1 MRSIII
7 FLLLITSF
15 SLQARDSSVLEQ
27 LGFAGSDEPLAVD
40 EAFRFSADVKD
51 PQHLHI
57 GWQIAEG
64 NYLYR
69 DKIEARI
76 TDNQNVKIR
85 SLNLPAGE
93 NKRDEYFGL
102 TQIYQQDLLLNVPLD
117 RSEAAQAITLEVR
130 YQGCSETFNIC
141 YPPEIKTV
149 KLDLPAINNTG
160 TQLTADAGELITS
173 TETANSDNQQD
184 KIAERLASDNLPKIL
199 IGFLGLGL
207 LLAFTPCVFPMIPIL
222 SSIIV
227 GEGESVTT
235 RRAFTLSLIY
245 VLAMSVTYT
254 AAGVLTG
261 LLGGNLQ
268 AVLQNFWVIGAFSLI
283 LLALALSM
291 FGFYELQLPH
301 ALQQRLHQISHRQ
314 RGGKLISVALM
325 GLLSGLIVGPCL
337 APPLAGALLFISQ
350 HADPLLGGAALFAM
364 SIGMGIPLLI
374 IGTSAGSLLPRAGD
388 WMENI
393 KAVFGVLLVA
403 LAIWMMSRVIPP
415 SLTLSLWAGLL
426 IICAVYLGALENL
439 GIDAT
444 GWQKFWKG
452 AGLLSLTLGVLM
464 MIGAAS
470 GGQQIWQPLKH
481 LTLANG
487 TKAHNEPS
495 LSFQRINSPA
505 ELQQALT
512 ATDKPVML
520 DFYAD
525 WCTDC
530 KSMEQTTFKDPA
542 VLAALDHYTLLKVD
556 LTDNTPDQQEILKQL
571 KVFGPP
577 TMVFFNA
584 SGDEYPQ
591 QRLIGHVST
600 TEMQAHLAQLAAVSD
615 N

>member
-1 MRSIII
+1 MRSIVI
-7 FLLLITSF
+7 FLLLLTSF
-15 SLQARDSSVLEQ
+15 SVQSRDSVLEQ

-51 PQHLHI
+51 PKHLHI
-57 GWQIAEG
+57 GWQVADG

-69 DKIEARI
+69 NKIEARI
-76 TDNQNVKIR
+76 TDNDAVSIR
-85 SLNLPAGE
+85 TLNLPEGE

-102 TQIYQQDLLLNVPLD
+102 TQVYHQDLLLSVPLD
-117 RSEAAQAITLEVR
+117 RPDTAQTVTLEVR
-130 YQGCSETFNIC
+130 YQGCSETFSIC

-149 KLDLPAINNTG
+149 QLDLPAINPAD
-160 TQLTADAGELITS
+160 TAAIPPPGDLITPVD
-173 TETANSDNQQD
+173 TTASDNEQD
-184 KIAERLASDNLPKIL
+184 KIAERLASNNLPKIL

-261 LLGGNLQ
+261 MLGGNLQ
-268 AVLQNFWVIGAFSLI
+268 ALLQNFWVIGAFSLI
-283 LLALALSM
+283 LLVLALSM

-301 ALQQRLHQISHRQ
+301 SLQQRLHQVSHRQ
-314 RGGKLISVALM
+314 RGGKFVSVAVM

-374 IGTSAGSLLPRAGD
+374 IGTSAGSLLPRAGK

-403 LAIWMMSRVIPP
+403 LAIWMLSRVIPP
-415 SLTLSLWAGLL
+415 SLTLALWSALL
-426 IICAVYLGALENL
+426 IICAVYLGALETL
-439 GIDAT
+439 SIDAN
-444 GWQKFWKG
+444 GWQRFWKG
-452 AGLLSLTLGVLM
+452 FGLLSLTLGILL

-470 GGQQIWQPLKH
+470 GGQQLWQPLKH
-481 LTLANG
+481 LTAG
-487 TKAHNEPS
+487 QTVGQNEKT
-495 LSFQRINSPA
+495 LQFTLINSPA
-505 ELQQALT
+505 ELQLALDT
-512 ATDKPVML
+512 TDKPVML

-530 KSMEQTTFKDPA
+530 KTMEQTTFKDPA
-542 VLAALDHYTLLKVD
+542 VLAALENYNLLKVD
-556 LTDNTPDQQEILKQL
+556 LTDNTADQQAILKTL

-577 TMVFFNA
+577 TMLFFNA
-584 SGDEYPQ
+584 DGQEYAR
-591 QRLIGHVST
+591 QRLIGHVSAA
-600 TEMQAHLAQLAAVSD
+600 EMQSHLAQLASLQA

>member
-1 MRSIII
+1 MRSIVI
-7 FLLLITSF
+7 LLLLLTSF
-15 SLQARDSSVLEQ
+15 SVQARDSVLEQ
-27 LGFAGSDEPLAVD
+27 LGFAGSEEPLPVD
-40 EAFRFSADVKD
+40 EAFRFSAEVND

-57 GWQIAEG
+57 GWQIADG

-76 TDNQNVKIR
+76 TDNPAVSIGN
-85 SLNLPAGE
+85 LELPAGE

-102 TQIYQQDLLLNVPLD
+102 TQVYQQDLLLKVPLD
-117 RSEAAQAITLEVR
+117 RPDTAQTATLEVR

-149 KLDLPAINNTG
+149 TLDIPAIDDTG
-160 TQLTADAGELITS
+160 QQQTAAADLLTPAETLI
-173 TETANSDNQQD
+173 SDKDQD
-184 KIAERLASDNLPKIL
+184 TLAARLASNNLPQIL
-199 IGFLGLGL
+199 LSFLGLGL

-235 RRAFTLSLIY
+235 RRAFMLSLVY

-268 AVLQNFWVIGAFSLI
+268 AVLQNIWVIGAFSLI

-291 FGFYELQLPH
+291 FGFYQLELP
-301 ALQQRLHQISHRQ
+301 AFLQQRLHQISHRQ
-314 RGGKLISVALM
+314 RGGKFISVALM

-337 APPLAGALLFISQ
+337 APPLAAALLFISQ

-403 LAIWMMSRVIPP
+403 LAIWMLSRVIPP
-415 SLTLSLWAGLL
+415 SLTLALWAGLL
-426 IICAVYLGALENL
+426 IICAVYLGALESL
-439 GIDAT
+439 HIDAT

-452 AGLLSLTLGVLM
+452 IGLLGLTFGVLLL
-464 MIGAAS
+464 IGAAS
-470 GGQQIWQPLKH
+470 GGQQLWQPLKH
-481 LTLANG
+481 LQLSGNSTPAAQSLDFTLV
-487 TKAHNEPS
+487 
-495 LSFQRINSPA
+495 NSPA
-505 ELQQALT
+505 ELQQAL
-512 ATDKPVML
+512 AASSKPVML

-525 WCTDC
+525 WCSDC
-530 KSMEQTTFKDPA
+530 KTMEQTTFKDPA
-542 VLAALDHYTLLKVD
+542 VVAALANFTLLKVD
-556 LTDNTPDQQEILKQL
+556 LTDNTPDQQAILKQL

-584 SGDEYPQ
+584 SGEEYNQ
-591 QRLIGHVST
+591 QRLIGHVSAN
-600 TEMQAHLAQLAAVSD
+600 EMQAHLARLASRSD
-615 N
+615 R

>member
-1 MRSIII
+1 MRSIVI
-7 FLLLITSF
+7 FLMLLVSF
-15 SLQARDSSVLEQ
+15 SVQARDSVLEQ
-27 LGFAGSDEPLAVD
+27 LGFAGSDEPLTVD
-40 EAFRFSADVKD
+40 EAFRFSADVSD
-51 PQHLHI
+51 QQHINI
-57 GWQIAEG
+57 GWQVADG

-76 TDNQNVKIR
+76 TDNNAVKIR
-85 SLNLPAGE
+85 SLNLPQGE
-93 NKRDEYFGL
+93 NKQDEYFGL
-102 TQIYQQDLLLNVPLD
+102 TEVYQQDILLKLPLD
-117 RSEAAQAITLEVR
+117 RPDDGQTVTLEVR

-141 YPPEIKTV
+141 YPPETKTV
-149 KLDLPAINNTG
+149 QLDLPALENTDN
-160 TQLTADAGELITS
+160 AAGNSPETLITPP
-173 TETANSDNQQD
+173 ETTAEDPSQD
-184 KIAERLASDNLPKIL
+184 QIAKRLNSDNLPKIL
-199 IGFLGLGL
+199 LGFLGLGL

-227 GEGESVTT
+227 GEGESVTP

-268 AVLQNFWVIGAFSLI
+268 AMLQNVWVIGAFSLL

-291 FGFYELQLPH
+291 FGFYQLQMPH
-301 ALQQRLHQISHRQ
+301 FLQQRLHQISHRQ
-314 RGGKLISVALM
+314 RGGKFISVALM

-374 IGTSAGSLLPRAGD
+374 IGTSAGSLLPHAGD

-403 LAIWMMSRVIPP
+403 LAIWMLSRVIPP
-415 SLTLSLWAGLL
+415 SLTLALWAGLL
-426 IICAVYLGALENL
+426 IVCAVYLGALETL
-439 GIDAT
+439 GVDAT

-452 AGLLSLTLGVLM
+452 TGLLALTSGILL

-470 GGQQIWQPLKH
+470 GGQQLWQPLKH
-481 LTLANG
+481 LTIGSAN
-487 TKAHNEPS
+487 TVTEKS
-495 LSFQRINSPA
+495 LQFTLINSPA
-505 ELQQALT
+505 ELQQAL
-512 ATDKPVML
+512 ATSAKPVML

-542 VLAALDHYTLLKVD
+542 VVAALADYTLLKVD
-556 LTDNTPDQQEILKQL
+556 LTDNTPDQQAILKQL

-577 TMVFFNA
+577 TMVFFAAN
-584 SGDEYPQ
+584 GQEYAN
-591 QRLIGHVST
+591 QRLIGHVSAS
-600 TEMQAHLAQLAAVSD
+600 EMQAHLAQLTSTQV

>member
-1 MRSIII
+1 MRSIVI
-7 FLLLITSF
+7 FLLLLTSL
-15 SLQARDSSVLEQ
+15 SAQGRDSVLEQ

-51 PQHLHI
+51 PRHLHI
-57 GWQIAEG
+57 GWQIADG

-69 DKIEARI
+69 NKIEARI
-76 TDNQNVKIR
+76 TDNDAVKIT
-85 SLNLPAGE
+85 SLNLPEGE

-102 TQIYQQDLLLNVPLD
+102 TEVYHHDLLLSVPVERPD
-117 RSEAAQAITLEVR
+117 AAQSVNLEVR

-149 KLDLPAINNTG
+149 KLDLPAISQENASQTISPDEL
-160 TQLTADAGELITS
+160 LTPSDTDDSAD
-173 TETANSDNQQD
+173 QQD
-184 KIAERLASDNLPKIL
+184 KIADRLASNNLPKIL

-227 GEGESVTT
+227 GEGASVTP
-235 RRAFTLSLIY
+235 RRAFMLSLVY

-254 AAGVLTG
+254 AAGVMTG

-268 AVLQNFWVIGAFSLI
+268 SILQNFWVIGAFSLI

-301 ALQQRLHQISHRQ
+301 YLQQRLHQISHQQ

-350 HADPLLGGAALFAM
+350 HADPLLGGAALFAL

-415 SLTLSLWAGLL
+415 SMTLALWSALL
-426 IICAVYLGALENL
+426 IICAVYLGALESL
-439 GIDAT
+439 GINAT

-452 AGLLSLTLGVLM
+452 LGLLGLTFGILL

-470 GGQQIWQPLKH
+470 GSQQLWQPLKN
-481 LTLANG
+481 LTLA
-487 TKAHNEPS
+487 TDTMQESAS
-495 LSFQRINSPA
+495 LNFTRINTPA
-505 ELQQALT
+505 ELQEALSET
-512 ATDKPVML
+512 NQPVML

-530 KSMEQTTFKDPA
+530 KTMEQTTFKDPA
-542 VLAALDHYTLLKVD
+542 VVSALEDFTLLKVD
-556 LTDNTPDQQEILKQL
+556 LTDNTSDQQAILKQL

-584 SGDEYPQ
+584 DGQEFNDT
-591 QRLIGHVST
+591 RLIGHVSAA
-600 TEMQAHLAQLAAVSD
+600 EMLAHIDQLSHR
-615 N
+615 

>member
-1 MRSIII
+1 MRSLVI
-7 FLLLITSF
+7 LLLLMTSF
-15 SLQARDSSVLEQ
+15 SLQARDSVLEQ
-27 LGFAGSDEPLAVD
+27 LGFSGSDEPLAVD

-57 GWQIAEG
+57 GWQVAEG

-69 DKIEARI
+69 NKIEARVI
-76 TDNQNVKIR
+76 DNTQVRIQ
-85 SLNLPAGE
+85 SLNLPAGH
-93 NKRDEYFGL
+93 NKQDEYFGL
-102 TQIYQQDLLLNVPLD
+102 TQVYQQDLLLTVPLIRPD
-117 RSEAAQAITLEVR
+117 AAQTITVEVR

-141 YPPEIKTV
+141 YPPETKTV
-149 KLDLPAINNTG
+149 SLDLPA
-160 TQLTADAGELITS
+160 LTNAADTAASSSELMPPAAFDS
-173 TETANSDNQQD
+173 ADVQQD
-184 KIAERLASDNLPKIL
+184 KIAARLASDNLPQIL

-235 RRAFTLSLIY
+235 RRAFLLSLVY

-254 AAGVLTG
+254 TAGVLTG

-268 AVLQNFWVIGAFSLI
+268 ALLQNIWVIGFFSLI

-301 ALQQRLHQISHRQ
+301 GLQQRLHQIGQQQ
-314 RGGKLISVALM
+314 RGGKFVGVALM

-350 HADPLLGGAALFAM
+350 HADPVLGGAALFAM

-374 IGTSAGSLLPRAGD
+374 IGTSAGTLLPRAGN

-403 LAIWMMSRVIPP
+403 LAIWMMSRVLPP
-415 SLTLSLWAGLL
+415 SVTLALWASLL
-426 IICAVYLGALENL
+426 IICAVYLGALETLSIEAN
-439 GIDAT
+439 
-444 GWQKFWKG
+444 GWQKLWKG
-452 AGLLSLTLGVLM
+452 LGLLGLTFGVLL

-470 GGQQIWQPLKH
+470 GGQQLWQPLKH
-481 LTLANG
+481 LTIGSAN
-487 TKAHNEPS
+487 TVSEKS
-495 LSFQRINSPA
+495 LQFTLINSPA
-505 ELQQALT
+505 ELQQALE
-512 ATDKPVML
+512 ASSKPVML

-525 WCTDC
+525 WCSDC
-530 KSMEQTTFKDPA
+530 KTMEQTTFKDPA
-542 VLAALDHYTLLKVD
+542 VLAALDNFTLLKVD
-556 LTDNTPDQQEILKQL
+556 LTDNTPAQQAILKQL

-577 TMVFFNA
+577 TMVFYA
-584 SGDEYPQ
+584 ADGQEYPN
-591 QRLIGHVST
+591 QRLIGHVSAA
-600 TEMQAHLAQLAAVSD
+600 EMQAHLAQLSGTPA

>member
-1 MRSIII
+1 MRTIVI
-7 FLLLITSF
+7 FLLLLTSF
-15 SLQARDSSVLEQ
+15 SLQARESVLEQ
-27 LGFAGSDEPLAVD
+27 LGFAGSDEPLMVD

-51 PQHLHI
+51 PEHLHI
-57 GWQIAEG
+57 GWQVADG

-76 TDNQNVKIR
+76 TDNQSVSIR

-102 TQIYQQDLLLNVPLD
+102 TQVYQQDILLNVPLD
-117 RSEAAQAITLEVR
+117 RPDTAQAITLEVR

-141 YPPEIKTV
+141 YPPEIKTI
-149 KLDLPAINNTG
+149 KLALPAINNGGNQQT
-160 TQLTADAGELITS
+160 DDDELITS
-173 TETANSDNQQD
+173 TQTTTNDNQQD
-184 KIAERLASDNLPKIL
+184 KIAERLASNNLPKIL

-235 RRAFTLSLIY
+235 RRAFTLSLVY

-261 LLGGNLQ
+261 MLGGNLQ
-268 AVLQNFWVIGAFSLI
+268 ALLQNFWVIGAFSLI

-301 ALQQRLHQISHRQ
+301 FLQQRLHQVSHQQ
-314 RGGKLISVALM
+314 RGGKLVSVALM

-350 HADPLLGGAALFAM
+350 HADPVLGGAALFAM

-415 SLTLSLWAGLL
+415 SLTLALWAGLL
-426 IICAVYLGALENL
+426 IICAVYLGALESL

-452 AGLLSLTLGVLM
+452 LGLLALTLGILL

-470 GGQQIWQPLKH
+470 GGQQLWQPLKQ
-481 LTLANG
+481 LTSISGSTAQ
-487 TKAHNEPS
+487 NEQT
-495 LSFQRINSPA
+495 LSFELVNSPA
-505 ELQQALT
+505 ELEQALT
-512 ATDKPVML
+512 TTGKPVML

-542 VLAALDHYTLLKVD
+542 VLAALDNYTLLKVD
-556 LTDNTPDQQEILKQL
+556 LTDNTSDQQAILKQL

-584 SGDEYPQ
+584 NGEEFAE
-591 QRLIGHVST
+591 QRLIGHVSAA
-600 TEMQAHLAQLAAVSD
+600 EMLAHLAQL
-615 N
+615 NGN

>member
-1 MRSIII
+1 MRAIIV

-15 SLQARDSSVLEQ
+15 SVHSRDSVLEQ

-40 EAFRFSADVKD
+40 EAFRFSANVKD
-51 PQHLHI
+51 PAHLNI
-57 GWQIAEG
+57 GWQVADG

-69 DKIEARI
+69 NKIEARI
-76 TDNQNVKIR
+76 TDNDAVSIR
-85 SLNLPAGE
+85 NLNLPEGE
-93 NKRDEYFGL
+93 NKNDEYFGL
-102 TQIYQQDLLLNVPLD
+102 TQVYNQDLLLSVPLD
-117 RSEAAQAITLEVR
+117 RPNTEQTVTLEVR

-149 KLDLPAINNTG
+149 QLDLPAINPADTLA
-160 TQLTADAGELITS
+160 LTSADELITPIDATVTGS
-173 TETANSDNQQD
+173 EQD
-184 KIAERLASDNLPKIL
+184 KIAERLASNNLPKIL
-199 IGFLGLGL
+199 FGFLGLGL

-261 LLGGNLQ
+261 MLGGNLQ
-268 AVLQNFWVIGAFSLI
+268 SLLQNFWVIAAFSLI
-283 LLALALSM
+283 LLVLALSM

-301 ALQQRLHQISHRQ
+301 SLQQRLHQISHRQ
-314 RGGKLISVALM
+314 RGGKFVSVALM

-374 IGTSAGSLLPRAGD
+374 IGTSAGSLLPRAGN

-393 KAVFGVLLVA
+393 KAVFGVMLVA
-403 LAIWMMSRVIPP
+403 LAIWMLSRVIPP
-415 SLTLSLWAGLL
+415 SLTLALWSALL
-426 IICAVYLGALENL
+426 IICAVYLGALETL
-439 GIDAT
+439 GIDAN
-444 GWQKFWKG
+444 GWQRFWKG
-452 AGLLSLTLGVLM
+452 LGLLSLTLGVLL

-470 GGQQIWQPLKH
+470 GGQQLWQPLKH
-481 LTLANG
+481 LTVGQNAG
-487 TKAHNEPS
+487 QAEKA
-495 LSFQRINSPA
+495 LQFTLINSPA
-505 ELQQALT
+505 ALQKALET
-512 ATDKPVML
+512 SYKPVML

-525 WCTDC
+525 WCSDC
-530 KSMEQTTFKDPA
+530 KTMEQTTFKDPA
-542 VLAALDHYTLLKVD
+542 VLAALESYLLLKVD
-556 LTDNTPDQQEILKQL
+556 LTDNTPDQQAILRNL

-577 TMVFFNA
+577 TMLFFDADGHEYA
-584 SGDEYPQ
+584 S
-591 QRLIGHVST
+591 QRLIGHVSAA
-600 TEMQAHLAQLAAVSD
+600 EMHSHLAQIARMQT

>member
-15 SLQARDSSVLEQ
+15 SLQARDSVLEQ

-69 DKIEARI
+69 NKIEARI
-76 TDNQNVKIR
+76 TDNDNVTLGA
-85 SLNLPAGE
+85 LNLPQGE
-93 NKRDEYFGL
+93 NKQDEYFGL
-102 TQIYQQDLLLNVPLD
+102 TEVYHQDVLLSVPLNRPD
-117 RSEAAQAITLEVR
+117 TAQTLTLEVR

-141 YPPEIKTV
+141 YPPEVKTV
-149 KLDLPAINNTG
+149 KLDLPAVDNAATG
-160 TQLTADAGELITS
+160 EIALPSDLTTPL
-173 TETANSDNQQD
+173 ETAGTDNQQD
-184 KIAERLASDNLPKIL
+184 QIAERLANDNLPQIL
-199 IGFLGLGL
+199 LGFLGLGL

-227 GEGESVTT
+227 GEGDSVTT
-235 RRAFTLSLIY
+235 RRAFMLSLVY

-268 AVLQNFWVIGAFSLI
+268 ALLQNVWVIGAFSLI

-301 ALQQRLHQISHRQ
+301 FLQQRLHQISHQQ
-314 RGGKLISVALM
+314 RGGKFAGVALM

-374 IGTSAGSLLPRAGD
+374 IGTSAGSLLPRAGN
-388 WMENI
+388 WMDNI

-403 LAIWMMSRVIPP
+403 LAIWMMSRVLPP
-415 SLTLSLWAGLL
+415 SVTLALWASLL
-426 IICAVYLGALENL
+426 IICAVYLGALETLSIEAN
-439 GIDAT
+439 
-444 GWQKFWKG
+444 GWQKLWKG
-452 AGLLSLTLGVLM
+452 LGLLGLTFGVLL

-470 GGQQIWQPLKH
+470 GGQQLWQPLKH
-481 LTLANG
+481 LTIGSAN
-487 TKAHNEPS
+487 TVSEKS
-495 LSFQRINSPA
+495 LQFTLINSPA
-505 ELQQALT
+505 ELQQALEN
-512 ATDKPVML
+512 ANKPVML

-530 KSMEQTTFKDPA
+530 KSMEQTTFKDPS
-542 VLAALDHYTLLKVD
+542 VLAALDDYTLLKVD
-556 LTDNTPDQQEILKQL
+556 LTDNTPDQQAILKQL

-577 TMVFFNA
+577 TMVFFAAN
-584 SGDEYPQ
+584 GQEYANH
-591 QRLIGHVST
+591 RLIGHVSAS
-600 TEMQAHLAQLAAVSD
+600 EMQAHLAQLARTSL

>member
-1 MRSIII
+1 MRSLII

-15 SLQARDSSVLEQ
+15 SLQARDSVLEQ
-27 LGFAGSDEPLAVD
+27 LGFASSDEPLAVD
-40 EAFRFSADVKD
+40 DAFRFSANVKD

-76 TDNQNVKIR
+76 TDNDNVTLGA
-85 SLNLPAGE
+85 LNLPQGE
-93 NKRDEYFGL
+93 NKQDEYFGL
-102 TQIYQQDLLLNVPLD
+102 TEVYHQDVLLSVPLNRPD
-117 RSEAAQAITLEVR
+117 TAQTLTLEVR

-141 YPPEIKTV
+141 YPPETKTV
-149 KLDLPAINNTG
+149 KLDLPAVAEATS
-160 TQLTADAGELITS
+160 GELPTPAEL
-173 TETANSDNQQD
+173 TTPLETAGTANQQD
-184 KIAERLASDNLPKIL
+184 QIAERLASNNLPQIL
-199 IGFLGLGL
+199 LGFLGLGL

-227 GEGESVTT
+227 GEGDSVTT
-235 RRAFTLSLIY
+235 RRAFILSLIY

-268 AVLQNFWVIGAFSLI
+268 ALLQNVWVIGAFSLI

-301 ALQQRLHQISHRQ
+301 FLQQRLHQISHQQ
-314 RGGKLISVALM
+314 RGGKFAGVALM

-374 IGTSAGSLLPRAGD
+374 IGTSAGSLLPRTGD

-393 KAVFGVLLVA
+393 KVVFGVLLVA
-403 LAIWMMSRVIPP
+403 LSIWMLSRVIPAE
-415 SLTLSLWAGLL
+415 LTLALWAGLL
-426 IICAVYLGALENL
+426 MICAVYLGALETL

-452 AGLLSLTLGVLM
+452 LGLISLTLGVLLL
-464 MIGAAS
+464 IGAAS
-470 GGQQIWQPLKH
+470 GGQQIWQPLKQLNGGEATQTQPQ
-481 LTLANG
+481 LT
-487 TKAHNEPS
+487 
-495 LSFQRINSPA
+495 FQIIDSPA
-505 ELQQALT
+505 QLQQAL
-512 ATDKPVML
+512 ASSNKPVML

-542 VLAALDHYTLLKVD
+542 VVAALDDYTLLKVD
-556 LTDNTPDQQEILKQL
+556 LTDNTADQQAILKQL

-577 TMVFFNA
+577 TMVFYDA
-584 SGDEYPQ
+584 GGEEYAN
-591 QRLIGHVST
+591 QRLIGHVSAS
-600 TEMQAHLAQLAAVSD
+600 EMQAHLARLAGIAV

>member
-1 MRSIII
+1 MRSIVI
-7 FLLLITSF
+7 FLLLLTSF
-15 SLQARDSSVLEQ
+15 SVQARESVLEQ
-27 LGFAGSDEPLAVD
+27 LGFAGSSEPLTVD
-40 EAFRFSADVKD
+40 EAFRFSADVED
-51 PQHLHI
+51 PRHLHI
-57 GWQIAEG
+57 GWQIADG

-69 DKIEARI
+69 NKIEARI
-76 TDNQNVKIR
+76 TDNDAVKIA
-85 SLNLPAGE
+85 SLNLPEGE

-102 TQIYQQDLLLNVPLD
+102 TQVYHQDLLLSVPIERPD
-117 RSEAAQAITLEVR
+117 AAQTINLEVR

-149 KLDLPAINNTG
+149 TLDLPAIDNDGAPQTVSP
-160 TQLTADAGELITS
+160 GELHMPINTDG
-173 TETANSDNQQD
+173 SDSEQD
-184 KIAERLASDNLPKIL
+184 KIAERLASNNLPKIL

-227 GEGESVTT
+227 GEGDSVTT
-235 RRAFTLSLIY
+235 RRAFMLSLVY

-254 AAGVLTG
+254 AAGVMTG

-268 AVLQNFWVIGAFSLI
+268 SILQNFWVIGGFSLI

-301 ALQQRLHQISHRQ
+301 FLQQRLHQISHQQ
-314 RGGKLISVALM
+314 RGGKFVSVALM

-415 SLTLSLWAGLL
+415 SMTLALWSGLL
-426 IICAVYLGALENL
+426 IICAVYLGALESL

-452 AGLLSLTLGVLM
+452 LGLIGLTFGVLL

-470 GGQQIWQPLKH
+470 GGQQVWQPLKN
-481 LTLANG
+481 LTLATG
-487 TKAHNEPS
+487 TVQEAVS
-495 LSFQRINSPA
+495 LDFTRVNSPA
-505 ELQQALT
+505 ELQQALA
-512 ATDKPVML
+512 ATNQPVML

-530 KSMEQTTFKDPA
+530 KTMEQTTFKDTA
-542 VLAALDHYTLLKVD
+542 VLAALKDFTLLKVD
-556 LTDNTPDQQEILKQL
+556 LTDNTPDQQAILKQL

-584 SGDEYPQ
+584 NGQEYTG
-591 QRLIGHVST
+591 QRLIGHVSA
-600 TEMQAHLAQLAAVSD
+600 TEMLTHLAQLAS

>member
-1 MRSIII
+1 MRSIVV
-7 FLLLITSF
+7 LLLLLTSF
-15 SLQARDSSVLEQ
+15 SVHSRDSVLEQ

-40 EAFRFSADVKD
+40 EAFRFSANVKD
-51 PQHLHI
+51 PKHLHI
-57 GWQIAEG
+57 GWQVADG

-69 DKIEARI
+69 NKIEARI
-76 TDNQNVKIR
+76 TDNNAVSIS
-85 SLNLPAGE
+85 SLNLPEGE
-93 NKRDEYFGL
+93 NKHDEYFGL
-102 TQIYQQDLLLNVPLD
+102 TQVYHQDLLLSVPLD
-117 RSEAAQAITLEVR
+117 RPATAQTVTLEVR
-130 YQGCSETFNIC
+130 YQGCSETFSIC

-149 KLDLPAINNTG
+149 QLDLPAIDPTDNSSLPDPG
-160 TQLTADAGELITS
+160 DLITPVD
-173 TETANSDNQQD
+173 TAASGNEQD
-184 KIAERLASDNLPKIL
+184 KIAERLASNNLPKIL

-261 LLGGNLQ
+261 MLGGNLQ
-268 AVLQNFWVIGAFSLI
+268 SMLQNFWVIGAFSLI

-301 ALQQRLHQISHRQ
+301 SLQQRLHQVSHRQ
-314 RGGKLISVALM
+314 RGGKFVSVALM

-374 IGTSAGSLLPRAGD
+374 IGTSAGSLLPRAGK

-403 LAIWMMSRVIPP
+403 LAIWMLSRVIPP
-415 SLTLSLWAGLL
+415 SLTLALWSALL
-426 IICAVYLGALENL
+426 IICAVYLGALETL
-439 GIDAT
+439 SIDAN
-444 GWQKFWKG
+444 GWQRFWKG
-452 AGLLSLTLGVLM
+452 FGLLSLTLGVLL

-470 GGQQIWQPLKH
+470 GGQQLWQPLKH
-481 LTLANG
+481 LTQTNG
-487 TKAHNEPS
+487 QSQQAAALQFT
-495 LSFQRINSPA
+495 LIDSPA
-505 ELQQALT
+505 ALQQALDT
-512 ATDKPVML
+512 TDKPVML

-530 KSMEQTTFKDPA
+530 KTMEQTTFKDPA
-542 VLAALDHYTLLKVD
+542 VLAALENYLLLKVD
-556 LTDNTPDQQEILKQL
+556 LTDNTPEQQAILKML

-584 SGDEYPQ
+584 DGQEYTR
-591 QRLIGHVST
+591 QRLIGHVSAA
-600 TEMQAHLAQLAAVSD
+600 EMQSHLAQIASMRA

>member
-15 SLQARDSSVLEQ
+15 SLQARDSVLEQ
-27 LGFAGSDEPLAVD
+27 LGFASSDEPLAVD
-40 EAFRFSADVKD
+40 DAFRFSANVKD

-76 TDNQNVKIR
+76 TDNDNVTLGA
-85 SLNLPAGE
+85 LNLPQGE
-93 NKRDEYFGL
+93 NKQDEYFGL
-102 TQIYQQDLLLNVPLD
+102 TEVYHQDVLLSVPLNRPD
-117 RSEAAQAITLEVR
+117 TAQTLTLEVR

-141 YPPEIKTV
+141 YPPETKTV
-149 KLDLPAINNTG
+149 KLDLPAVAEATS
-160 TQLTADAGELITS
+160 GELPTPAEL
-173 TETANSDNQQD
+173 TTPLETAGTANQQD
-184 KIAERLASDNLPKIL
+184 QIAERLASNNLPQIL
-199 IGFLGLGL
+199 LGFLGLGL

-227 GEGESVTT
+227 GEGDSVTT
-235 RRAFTLSLIY
+235 RRAFILSLIY

-268 AVLQNFWVIGAFSLI
+268 ALLQNVWVIGAFSLI

-301 ALQQRLHQISHRQ
+301 FLQQRLHQISHQQ
-314 RGGKLISVALM
+314 RGGKFAGVALM

-364 SIGMGIPLLI
+364 SIGMGTPLLI

-403 LAIWMMSRVIPP
+403 LSIWMLSRVIPAE
-415 SLTLSLWAGLL
+415 LTLALWAGLL
-426 IICAVYLGALENL
+426 MICAVYLGALETL

-452 AGLLSLTLGVLM
+452 LGLISLTLGVLLL
-464 MIGAAS
+464 IGAAS
-470 GGQQIWQPLKH
+470 GGQQIWQPLKQLNGGEATQTQPQ
-481 LTLANG
+481 LT
-487 TKAHNEPS
+487 
-495 LSFQRINSPA
+495 FQIIDSPA
-505 ELQQALT
+505 QLQQAL
-512 ATDKPVML
+512 ASSNKPVML

-542 VLAALDHYTLLKVD
+542 VVAALDDYTLLKVD
-556 LTDNTPDQQEILKQL
+556 LTDNTADQQAILKQL

-577 TMVFFNA
+577 TMVFYDA
-584 SGDEYPQ
+584 GGEEYAN
-591 QRLIGHVST
+591 QRLIGHVSAS
-600 TEMQAHLAQLAAVSD
+600 EMQAHLARLAGIAV